1 MIGIDPLCFNIYGT
15 NIRSVKLL
23 SNFMLMYL
31 PTSPYTFAYRTG
43 KHLCAYLC
51 LRRMC
56 ELAGFSLIAV
66 FLTEWNNW
74 IPLYLISKRRD
85 NKLS

>member
-1 MIGIDPLCFNIYGT
+1 
-15 NIRSVKLL
+15 
-23 SNFMLMYL
+23 MLMYL

-51 LRRMC
+51 LPPTC
-56 ELAGFSLIAV
+56 ELPGFSLIAV
-66 FLTEWNNW
+66 FPTEWNNW
-74 IPLYLISKRRD
+74 IPLYLISKRRN